1 MSFPS
6 ELSFNTSCLLPAL
19 FDAYKYSFFPR
30 CIPVCKILLFNAII
44 FASVYGRTIRKLMAG
59 VAGVAG
65 SGGGRWRSKYKKN
78 IRAREKQMKKIHAR

>member
-6 ELSFNTSCLLPAL
+6 ELSFNSSCLLPAL

-59 VAGVAG
+59 VAGGGA
-65 SGGGRWRSKYKKN
+65 GGRWRSKYKKN